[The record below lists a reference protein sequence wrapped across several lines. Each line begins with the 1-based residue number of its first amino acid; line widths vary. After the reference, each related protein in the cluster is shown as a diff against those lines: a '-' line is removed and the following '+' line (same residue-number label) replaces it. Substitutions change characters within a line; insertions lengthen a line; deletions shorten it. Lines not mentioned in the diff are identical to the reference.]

1 MKKTTYAYSLLHL
14 LLAVT
19 VVSLKAQDYS
29 PLVIEQATWQIIA
42 INGNVYTPF
51 GYTIEGDTTI
61 ESVAYKKV
69 YYLDLY
75 PDTFSVDYAIED
87 RWLFGALRE
96 DTAARKVYT
105 IIFDETWGGFCT
117 IGSEFELYDF
127 SKGIGDTISNC
138 LTFPDIEYP
147 YIIDAIDQEEV
158 WGLNRTHIQT
168 SQFGIEESLIE
179 GIGYSGGL
187 FVEALYLPSTADW
200 GVFLHD
206 YCVGAAAD
214 CGLLSSTASEKML
227 PVVRVFPNPVRQGEP
242 LWLEKPEG
250 IAAYHTV
257 ELVDAM
263 GRVCIRQAYTPPAD
277 GQYLSTSGLAP
288 GFYVLQF
295 RSQDGQL
302 LQVEKVIIE

>member
-1 MKKTTYAYSLLHL
+1 MKKTTYAYSLLPL

-19 VVSLKAQDYS
+19 VVSLKAQDYT

-42 INGNVYTPF
+42 INGNVYNPF

-87 RWLFGALRE
+87 RWLFGTLRE

-158 WGLNRTHIQT
+158 
-168 SQFGIEESLIE
+168 
-179 GIGYSGGL
+179 
-187 FVEALYLPSTADW
+187 
-200 GVFLHD
+200 
-206 YCVGAAAD
+206 
-214 CGLLSSTASEKML
+214 
-227 PVVRVFPNPVRQGEP
+227 
-242 LWLEKPEG
+242 
-250 IAAYHTV
+250 
-257 ELVDAM
+257 
-263 GRVCIRQAYTPPAD
+263 
-277 GQYLSTSGLAP
+277 
-288 GFYVLQF
+288 
-295 RSQDGQL
+295 
-302 LQVEKVIIE
+302 